1 MVCAGIGGGLLV
13 RVHGLQPTH
22 RPPRVSDSA
31 ESDTPAT
38 CDAANPI
45 TPGTAP
51 TAESTTPSDAATPAV
66 SAAKSMRPAST
77 QPTRP
82 APPRPAD
89 AHTSPMTKSSNVT
102 PNMSQSI
109 SSLSQTSRSTPPSCG
124 CIAIRNQILRRNR
137 QLRDAKLASR
147 VFYDNRKTLEIPTI
161 PRVSNGADDGSRTL
175 RPLLEPCPTAIK
187 SLKFQPFTLIGK
199 GLDHVVFLKVLPQ
212 CYLRALAIS
221 RPTASETMSK
231 SLSKRSA

>member
-1 MVCAGIGGGLLV
+1 MWHGRVADCRSCRWGGLRRNRRGLLV

-161 PRVSNGADDGSRTL
+161 PRVLSGADDGSRTRL
-175 RPLLEPCPTAIK
+175 
-187 SLKFQPFTLIGK
+187 
-199 GLDHVVFLKVLPQ
+199 
-212 CYLRALAIS
+212 
-221 RPTASETMSK
+221 
-231 SLSKRSA
+231 

>member
-38 CDAANPI
+38 CDVANPI
-45 TPGTAP
+45 TPEPRQQQSQPPHP
-51 TAESTTPSDAATPAV
+51 TLPHQPYRQPSPCV
-66 SAAKSMRPAST
+66 PHPHS
-77 QPTRP
+77 PTRP

-161 PRVSNGADDGSRTL
+161 PRVSNGADDGSRNRLL
-175 RPLLEPCPTAIK
+175 RRHHQRIDVPKTVRLLMNRIK
-187 SLKFQPFTLIGK
+187 DEHPELQKTGK
-199 GLDHVVFLKVLPQ
+199 GAGR
-212 CYLRALAIS
+212 CGIS
-221 RPTASETMSK
+221 PTRTKAD
-231 SLSKRSA
+231 A

>member
-1 MVCAGIGGGLLV
+1 MGWFAPESEGDFWFVFTGSSLPIALHECPILQNRTL
-13 RVHGLQPTH
+13 LQPAMPRT
-22 RPPRVSDSA
+22 RLPPEPHQQQSQ
-31 ESDTPAT
+31 P
-38 CDAANPI
+38 PH
-45 TPGTAP
+45 P
-51 TAESTTPSDAATPAV
+51 TLPHQPYRQPSPCV
-66 SAAKSMRPAST
+66 PHPHS
-77 QPTRP
+77 PTRP

-161 PRVSNGADDGSRTL
+161 PRVSNGADDGSRTRL
-175 RPLLEPCPTAIK
+175 
-187 SLKFQPFTLIGK
+187 
-199 GLDHVVFLKVLPQ
+199 
-212 CYLRALAIS
+212 
-221 RPTASETMSK
+221 
-231 SLSKRSA
+231 

>member
-38 CDAANPI
+38 CDVANPI

-82 APPRPAD
+82 APPQPAD
-89 AHTSPMTKSSNVT
+89 ARTSPMTKSSNVT

-124 CIAIRNQILRRNR
+124 CLAIRNQILRRNR

-161 PRVSNGADDGSRTL
+161 PRVSNGADDGSRNW
-175 RPLLEPCPTAIK
+175 EA
-187 SLKFQPFTLIGK
+187 F
-199 GLDHVVFLKVLPQ
+199 VLPMNYIRKV
-212 CYLRALAIS
+212 CLLGTS
-221 RPTASETMSK
+221 H
-231 SLSKRSA
+231 

>member
-1 MVCAGIGGGLLV
+1 MWHGRVADCRSCRWGGLRRNPEGDFWFVFTGSSLPIALHECPILQN
-13 RVHGLQPTH
+13 RTLLQPG
-22 RPPRVSDSA
+22 
-31 ESDTPAT
+31 
-38 CDAANPI
+38 DAANPI

-51 TAESTTPSDAATPAV
+51 AASTTTPSDAATPAV

-109 SSLSQTSRSTPPSCG
+109 NSLSQTSRSTPPSCG

-161 PRVSNGADDGSRTL
+161 PRVSNGADDGSRTRL
-175 RPLLEPCPTAIK
+175 
-187 SLKFQPFTLIGK
+187 
-199 GLDHVVFLKVLPQ
+199 
-212 CYLRALAIS
+212 
-221 RPTASETMSK
+221 
-231 SLSKRSA
+231 

>member
-175 RPLLEPCPTAIK
+175 RPPLKPCPTTIK

-199 GLDHVVFLKVLPQ
+199 GLDHIVFLKVLPQ
-212 CYLRALAIS
+212 SYLRALVIS
-221 RPTASETMSK
+221 LSTAAETVSK

>member
-1 MVCAGIGGGLLV
+1 MWHGRVADCRSCRWGGLRRNRRGLLV

-77 QPTRP
+77 AHASRTSTARRRAHVAHDQIIQRHTEHVAKHQQLVTNVAFHATILRLHCDSQIIFATQPTV
-82 APPRPAD
+82 A
-89 AHTSPMTKSSNVT
+89 
-102 PNMSQSI
+102 
-109 SSLSQTSRSTPPSCG
+109 
-124 CIAIRNQILRRNR
+124 RREVGFTG
-137 QLRDAKLASR
+137 L
-147 VFYDNRKTLEIPTI
+147 YDNRKTLEIPTI
-161 PRVSNGADDGSRTL
+161 PRVLSGADDGSRTRL
-175 RPLLEPCPTAIK
+175 
-187 SLKFQPFTLIGK
+187 
-199 GLDHVVFLKVLPQ
+199 
-212 CYLRALAIS
+212 
-221 RPTASETMSK
+221 
-231 SLSKRSA
+231 

>member
-1 MVCAGIGGGLLV
+1 MKPHRTIANRPMSVAACDVAWPSS
-13 RVHGLQPTH
+13 GLQELPVGWFAPESEGDFWFVFTGSSLPIALH
-22 RPPRVSDSA
+22 ECPILQNRTLLQPAMPRTDY
-31 ESDTPAT
+31 
-38 CDAANPI
+38 
-45 TPGTAP
+45 PGTAP

-161 PRVSNGADDGSRTL
+161 PRVLSGADDGSRTRL
-175 RPLLEPCPTAIK
+175 
-187 SLKFQPFTLIGK
+187 
-199 GLDHVVFLKVLPQ
+199 
-212 CYLRALAIS
+212 
-221 RPTASETMSK
+221 
-231 SLSKRSA
+231 